1 MCNLYNVTTTPEA
14 MRQFTRAIRD
24 LSGFNEPSRDVYPGT
39 LAPVVRV
46 GADGQREI
54 VPLTW
59 GMPSPPAY
67 VKNYDPGVTN
77 IRNTGSPH
85 WRRWLGP
92 ASRCI
97 VPFTSFAEPDP
108 ASKIEG
114 GRTPNAWFARDESRP
129 LMAFAGIWTPW
140 KGVKKVRDGE
150 REFELYGFLTTAPN
164 AVVAPIHQKAMPV
177 ILTEPDEI
185 DLWLSAPWEEAKAL
199 QRPLA
204 DDMLIVVDP
213 PVKLQEQAVQGSLL

>member
-1 MCNLYNVTTTPEA
+1 MCNLYNVTTTTEA

-108 ASKIEG
+108 ASKTEG
-114 GRTPNAWFARDESRP
+114 GRTTNAWFARDESRP

-199 QRPLA
+199 QRPLP
-204 DDMLIVVDP
+204 DNMLIVVEP
-213 PVKLQEQAVQGSLL
+213 PAKPQEAVQGSLL